1 MIALITPTGGRPK
14 QIKLCAEWMRKQ
26 TYAGEVLWVIVD
38 DCSPTT
44 IEFITG
50 EFRKNWTII
59 KVYPTPKWQV
69 GQNTQARNLL
79 AAINIVKKYSQV
91 TSVFVIEDDDYYH
104 EDYLVQMA
112 EKLDGY
118 VAAAQKHTVYF
129 NLQSYTVL
137 KHNNTKHG
145 SLFQTAFTKEILPL
159 FEEAVKTRK
168 QFIDI
173 YFWKTLQNKPV
184 NLFILENNLA
194 VGIKGMEGRKGIGKG
209 HTVHEISGDRLT
221 GLLKLKKVIGT
232 DYLKYV

>member
-38 DCSPTT
+38 DCFPTT
-44 IEFITG
+44 TGFITKD
-50 EFRKNWTII
+50 FRENWTII
-59 KVYPTPKWQV
+59 KVYPNPKWQV

-79 AAINIVKKYSQV
+79 AAIDIVKKYPQV
-91 TSVFVIEDDDYYH
+91 TSIFVIEDDDYYH

-209 HTVHEISGDRLT
+209 HTAHETSDNKLT